1 MLINRRKNR
10 LITATN
16 ENTRTSINTSAT
28 SLRKKRSKSYMD
40 LVQKIDV
47 GHGSL
52 SKKELDQLIQDLKQQ
67 FPVLDSLQFLE
78 GIVAKC
84 YLGNEFEVHTLDLK
98 LDIMQH
104 YKFHETLPPNLAN
117 ARTLAASPFYAYIEV
132 YSNCLCAIHT
142 DGTVSII
149 GSDS

>member
-1 MLINRRKNR
+1 MLINRRKNS
-10 LITATN
+10 LITSVN
-16 ENTRTSINTSAT
+16 ENTRSPITASVTT
-28 SLRKKRSKSYMD
+28 LREKRSKSYMD

-52 SKKELDQLIQDLKQQ
+52 SKNELDQLIQDLKRQ
-67 FPVLDSLQFLE
+67 FPVMDSLQLLD

-84 YLGNEFEVHTLDLK
+84 YLGDEFEVHTLDLK

-104 YKFHETLPPNLAN
+104 YKFYEKLSPNLDK
-117 ARTLAASPFYAYIEV
+117 ARALATSPFYAYIEV

-142 DGTVSII
+142 DGSVSII